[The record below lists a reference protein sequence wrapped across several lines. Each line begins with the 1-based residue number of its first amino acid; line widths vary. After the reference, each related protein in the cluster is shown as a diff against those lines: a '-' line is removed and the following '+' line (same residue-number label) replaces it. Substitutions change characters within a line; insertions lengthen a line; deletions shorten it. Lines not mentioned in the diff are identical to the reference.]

1 MAERVKSK
9 RANEVARLIR
19 AGVDTPKKI
28 IAAINQD
35 PRWAYDKAPEK
46 ALLSD
51 LGRLKDGGIVF
62 RYDRQKKRYVEEAGE
77 GVLLPFSDDELAV
90 LAQLREVHRFTPFR
104 EAAERVI
111 EKLGNMVSPKQRG
124 ALKRQSLIKL
134 NVPALEELTHHLATA
149 EVIEKAFQTQRELAI
164 QYQMSGKTEAYPM
177 RVQVLNPLEL
187 RDGHAYFEV
196 WSLLSDAERLLRL
209 DRVVL
214 GSAQVLPNKRARRTQ
229 HSTLVTIQYWLGPGL
244 EPSKHFPIDFEVVRS
259 ETGCVVSAKIEERQL
274 FWAAKILLKY
284 GQNCMALAP
293 PSLVDEMRHHAEGMA
308 RLYGLMG

>member
-9 RANEVARLIR
+9 RASEVTRLIR
-19 AGVDTPKKI
+19 AGINTPAQI
-28 IAAINQD
+28 ITTINQD
-35 PRWAYDKAPEK
+35 PRLAYGDAPEK
-46 ALLSD
+46 ALQAD
-51 LGRLKDGGIVF
+51 IKRLRDFGIHI
-62 RYDRQKKRYVEEAGE
+62 RYDRQKKHYVEEAGE

-111 EKLGNMVSPKQRG
+111 EKLIKITSAKQRDV
-124 ALKRQSLIKL
+124 LKKRPLIKL
-134 NVPALEELTHHLATA
+134 KVPALEELTLHLATA
-149 EVIEKAFQTQRELAI
+149 EVVEKAFQTQRELEF
-164 QYQMSGKTEAYPM
+164 QYQMSGKTEAYLM

-187 RDGHAYFEV
+187 RDGHAYFEA
-196 WSLLSDAERLLRL
+196 WSLLSDAEKLLRL
-209 DRVVL
+209 DRVVS
-214 GSAQVLPNKRARRTQ
+214 GSAQVLPNKRAKR
-229 HSTLVTIQYWLGPGL
+229 STNSILVPIQYWLASGL
-244 EPSKHFPIDFEVVRS
+244 EPSKHFPIDFKVARS
-259 ETGCVVSAKIEERQL
+259 ETGSIVSAQIEERQL